1 MGFSNNAEPFT
12 DLPRFG
18 TLSADEMRTVCD
30 AGREVHVPAGWSLL
44 SESTAP
50 DQVYLVIDG
59 TLEVVRHG
67 EKIAELGRGDI
78 VGEIGV
84 AAHRLRTGTVT
95 AATGLE
101 LLHLTHRSFQ
111 QLYDDIPAFRQAVD
125 TTVEERLSDLAA
137 RD

>member
-1 MGFSNNAEPFT
+1 
-12 DLPRFG
+12 
-18 TLSADEMRTVCD
+18 
-30 AGREVHVPAGWSLL
+30 
-44 SESTAP
+44 
-50 DQVYLVIDG
+50 
-59 TLEVVRHG
+59 VV
-67 EKIAELGRGDI
+67 A
-78 VGEIGV
+78 

-101 LLHLTHRSFQ
+101 LLHLTHGSFQ